1 MAGPARTSDPEF
13 YQLVHQMADLLP
25 TGEPAERRR
34 GPRQPFSSIQRIAPR
49 CGPELPA
56 DSVFVDVQCHDLT
69 RAGFSFLLP
78 SQPDFDRLV
87 VALESFR
94 GVIHVAAEVRHTAE
108 VLVDA
113 FGRVQ
118 RVGEHTVGTGYGE
131 HRVQTAT
138 PMVLVGCRF
147 TERTSGG

>member
-1 MAGPARTSDPEF
+1 MASLAQTGDLEF
-13 YQLVHQMADLLP
+13 YELVHQMADLLP

-34 GPRQPFSSIQRIAPR
+34 GRRRPFSSIQRIAPR
-49 CGPELPA
+49 RGPELPA
-56 DSVFVDVQCHDLT
+56 DSEFVDVQCHDLT

-87 VALESFR
+87 VALESLQ
-94 GVIHVAAEVRHTAE
+94 GVIHVAAEVRHTAD

-118 RVGEHTVGTGYGE
+118 RVGERSDGYGE
-131 HRVQTAT
+131 HRFQTAT

-147 TERTSGG
+147 TERTAGS